1 MAFISLLFA
10 VLLLC
15 VRPAR
20 LYANAT
26 ASRYDAVVKR
36 QKRFLVFEK
45 GASITLQGNNA
56 KSILPGVPRGLNVLF
71 EYTVF
76 YDLPTGLDLIK
87 KKFAALESRFTT
99 KAPDRPSTMR
109 PPNLLHFPQM
119 WSDGSTAQH
128 RRYSK
133 CKRKNFYELYEGY
146 SAICLKRTKRVAD
159 MQRLTTS
166 ERLFYDVMEKW
177 SLLHGFQPRNCFMRT
192 LCEARHLLLP
202 YGYSLLHDVIH
213 IFLRCADH

>member
-1 MAFISLLFA
+1 MAFISLQFA

-99 KAPDRPSTMR
+99 KTPDRLGTMR
-109 PPNLLHFPQM
+109 
-119 WSDGSTAQH
+119 
-128 RRYSK
+128 
-133 CKRKNFYELYEGY
+133 
-146 SAICLKRTKRVAD
+146 
-159 MQRLTTS
+159 
-166 ERLFYDVMEKW
+166 
-177 SLLHGFQPRNCFMRT
+177 HGFQPRNCFMRT

-213 IFLRCADH
+213 IFLSYTIPWVARHEQFSRSLSGHHTINDCSKFYGAHCRVSWLSYVTTAVHGSFADFIE